1 MQVNATMRQ
10 LGCVST
16 DRCLASPDPGVDERG
31 YETDSCAVSSVT
43 YLCLASSGPGVDERG
58 YETDSCA
65 VSSITYLCLASHGA
79 GAGERCHRVKVNMVL
94 NAHRNRKAYY
104 NIRDPVVG

>member
-16 DRCLASPDPGVDERG
+16 DRCLASPGAG
-31 YETDSCAVSSVT
+31 A
-43 YLCLASSGPGVDERG
+43 DERG

-65 VSSITYLCLASHGA
+65 VSSITYLCLVSHGA
-79 GAGERCHRVKVNMVL
+79 GAGERSHRVKVNMVL
-94 NAHRNRKAYY
+94 NAHRNRKA
-104 NIRDPVVG
+104 